1 MTLAALLALA
11 AVGCG
16 VGFLAGLVG
25 VGGGVLMVPFLYL
38 FYGHAGWSGVSMP
51 DSLHTTVAHATSLFV
66 IIPTA
71 IAGTVTYARAGLVTW
86 RAAVPIAA
94 FSVLAAAAG
103 AVIATG
109 LPQALL
115 RIGFGAFLLFTALQL
130 TRRRHAPDADGLRL
144 HWPLVALTGTLV
156 GLLSAMLGVGGG
168 LVAIP
173 LMLQVMRMGIERVAA
188 TSLAIVVVAATAGT
202 LTYAIA
208 GAGVAGLPAGSLGY
222 VHVAAGLPMV
232 PGAMLFVRYGARLNQ
247 RMDPTRLRYLFAA
260 IFAVLGIRLLL
271 SNAGALIQP

>member
-208 GAGVAGLPAGSLGY
+208 GAGVAGLPEGSLGY